1 MRLDKFYALSD
12 TVQVPATT
20 VEHIHVGSYGEGSKR
35 VLYIQTSAA
44 ITIICEDSQG
54 NSLAERDLVTER
66 TNCVFIPKD
75 CQQIELPSNVSK
87 YTVTY
92 KVE

>member
-1 MRLDKFYALSD
+1 MYLDKFYALSD
-12 TVQVPATT
+12 TVQVPANT
-20 VEHIHVGSYGEGSKR
+20 EHHIHIGSYGEGIKR
-35 VLYIQTSAA
+35 SLYIQTSET
-44 ITIICEDSQG
+44 ITIACQDSQG
-54 NSLAERDLVTER
+54 NLLESRDLVTER

-75 CQQIELPSNVSK
+75 CQVIELPSNLNA